1 MKTHFTTLMVS
12 QSNLIVAQFQTLN
25 VAFILTIMEMNG
37 SYLMIQTFI
46 LTSLKMEDG
55 MVERGTP

>member
-1 MKTHFTTLMVS
+1 MKMPFTTLMVS

-25 VAFILTIMEMNG
+25 VAFTLTITEMNG

-46 LTSLKMEDG
+46 LTSLKMVDG
-55 MVERGTP
+55 MVERATP